1 LALAKLAL
9 AKFSGTECRDEVG
22 AMARLVFLDRL
33 KALASCQP
41 VQANFVPIFA
51 EMLLDRKTP
60 EISEG

>member
-1 LALAKLAL
+1 MKWGPWRAYTLI
-9 AKFSGTECRDEVG
+9 G
-22 AMARLVFLDRL
+22 LVLDRL